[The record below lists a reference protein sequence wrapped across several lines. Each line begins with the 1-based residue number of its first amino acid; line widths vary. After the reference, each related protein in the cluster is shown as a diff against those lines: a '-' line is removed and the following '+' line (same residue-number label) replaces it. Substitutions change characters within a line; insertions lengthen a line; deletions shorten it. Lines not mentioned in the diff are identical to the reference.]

1 MPASKRAKYGAPM
14 PEAREADVADV
25 DEEADWVPPVNQS
38 GDGKTSLNA
47 KFGY

>member
-1 MPASKRAKYGAPM
+1 MF
-14 PEAREADVADV
+14 AREAKGLDENGADV
-25 DEEADWVPPVNQS
+25 EDWIPPVNQS

>member
-1 MPASKRAKYGAPM
+1 MVWQSEEDDYQVALLLLMCDSRHVQNWAP
-14 PEAREADVADV
+14 PTG
-25 DEEADWVPPVNQS
+25 QS